1 MAYEEDV
8 TEEDV
13 PYLRECMLLVDIA
26 KNPLSTVV
34 ERYKRLGMNPKT
46 GNNWKNSLIL
56 RGTII
61 PKRIITKA
69 GWIVLFEMTE
79 KGRAVLQNNG
89 YYLRPAAESIEH
101 RFWKGKIADYYKK
114 QGYDVAI
121 EEEMNGSA
129 DIAIRK
135 GKNRIAVE
143 VETGNSDHLKNIRRN
158 LYSGFDSVICVP
170 TNRVAQHKI
179 TEDMDRYDFENKVK
193 VILAFKFDI
202 KLKTNPEKKDK
213 ENGIY

>member
-1 MAYEEDV
+1 MAYEEDI
-8 TEEDV
+8 TEENV
-13 PYLRECMLLVDIA
+13 PLLRECMLLIDIA

-56 RGTII
+56 RGTIT

-69 GWIVLFEMTE
+69 GWIVLFELTE
-79 KGRAVLQNNG
+79 KGRVVLQNNG
-89 YYLRPAAESIEH
+89 YYLKPAPESIEH
-101 RFWKGKIADYYKK
+101 RFWKQKIAEHYKRR
-114 QGYDVAI
+114 GYDVAI
-121 EEEMNGSA
+121 EEENV
-129 DIAIRK
+129 DIAIKK
-135 GKNRIAVE
+135 GRGRIAVE
-143 VETGNSDHLKNIRRN
+143 IETGNSDHLKNIRRN

-193 VILAFKFDI
+193 VVLAFKFDI
-202 KLKTNPEKKDK
+202 NLKTENGKKDK
-213 ENGIY
+213 KNGIY